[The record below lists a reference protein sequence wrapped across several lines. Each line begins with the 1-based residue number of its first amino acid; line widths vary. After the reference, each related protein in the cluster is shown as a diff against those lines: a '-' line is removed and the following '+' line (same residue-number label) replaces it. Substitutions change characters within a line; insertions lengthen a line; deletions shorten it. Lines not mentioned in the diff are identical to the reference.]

1 MEVIAVSASSRRMM
15 IMKAYSELKLPKIIN
30 RRQVR
35 RLINVMGK
43 KVPTTFYEKLNL
55 QVISII
61 VNSVMNSDGEKKIL
75 NFFAGLDE
83 RQLQYI
89 SSASKKSP
97 LFDLTSNPFE
107 I

>member
-1 MEVIAVSASSRRMM
+1 MEETVASASSRMRM
-15 IMKAYSELKLPKIIN
+15 IMKAYSELNLPKIIN

-75 NFFAGLDE
+75 NFFTGLDE

-97 LFDLTSNPFE
+97 LFDLISNQF
-107 I
+107 